1 MYQFDGT
8 VDVTTGGVAEPMI
21 DGLVGRLDRDLPVPV
36 GVQLRGL
43 LEYGIALGELPVGQ
57 RLPSVRALAQ
67 RMGIAPMTVAS
78 VYAEL
83 RDCGLLEG
91 RQGAG
96 TYIADRGGQ
105 DRGRMLALRRI
116 QRKIDALLAEAEA
129 LGLAPNDVAAQLNAR
144 LARGRGGAV
153 RPLALVM
160 VGLFPDATQ
169 VYADC
174 IAAQLGPQDRITAT
188 TIAALQA
195 GDYPPRADLV
205 VTLANR
211 RAEVE
216 ALFPPGMPVIGIS
229 FIPSEETRGRLAA
242 IDPGAKLAIVSM
254 FPEFLALMKPGVL
267 RFTPH
272 VADVEVGMYNDPDLG
287 DLLARCDVL
296 VYATGAESLLARLPP
311 GRQALEYRHV
321 PDPNAIRAELLP
333 AVERVRATL
342 PVQEEKP

>member
-1 MYQFDGT
+1 MT
-8 VDVTTGGVAEPMI
+8 RLASAEPVI
-21 DGLVGRLDRDLPVPV
+21 DGLVGRLDRALPVPV

-83 RDCGLLEG
+83 RSSGLLEG

-96 TYIADRGGQ
+96 TFVADRGGQ
-105 DRGRMLALRRI
+105 DRGRMMGLRRI
-116 QRKIDALLAEAEA
+116 QRKIDALLTEAEA

-144 LARGRGGAV
+144 LARGRGAAA

-174 IAAQLGPQDRITAT
+174 IAAQINPQDRITAT
-188 TIAALQA
+188 TIAELRA
-195 GDYPPRADLV
+195 GVPPAEIDVV

-216 ALFPPGMPVIGIS
+216 ALFPPGTPVIGIS
-229 FIPSEETRGRLAA
+229 FIPSEETRAGLAA
-242 IDPGAKLAIVSM
+242 LDPGTRLAIVSM

-272 VADVEVGMYNDPDLG
+272 VTDVEVGIFHDPDL
-287 DLLARCDVL
+287 DALLARCDVL

-311 GRQALEYRHV
+311 GRRALEYRHV

-342 PVQEEKP
+342 PAQEDVS